1 MHSLSGHAWLCRHRK
16 STRHDAH
23 QPDVA
28 NTLDRKKPT
37 RSLDEAIFH
46 SPQAVNQSAGQLG
59 ESEILAAA
67 EHQRSR
73 IRTFSRP
80 TRSLP
85 ESENA
90 SISAI
95 SAKMW
100 QRAVNQKAER
110 IPKWEIFAS
119 ARVFEPMHAWLT
131 AEMENGPFRVILEK
145 PASFSPVLA

>member
-1 MHSLSGHAWLCRHRK
+1 VHSLSGHAWLCRHRK

-28 NTLDRKKPT
+28 NTLDSKKST

-119 ARVFEPMHAWLT
+119 ANVR
-131 AEMENGPFRVILEK
+131 
-145 PASFSPVLA
+145 